1 MELAGAVAVVTGGT
15 GAIGQAVVTDLE
27 KAGAVPVAWDMFTD
41 GADQRTLA
49 CDVGSADAV
58 EETMDR
64 TVERFGVP
72 SLLVTVAAVSGGF
85 SPLATKAGTDE
96 EWDRVLTGPEDWH
109 RVLTTNVIGVAN
121 CMRSFARRRAG
132 ADGTSHIVNIS
143 SVSAWPTVEPGL
155 IAYSASKSALNQ
167 LTRCAAAELG
177 PLGIRVNAVGP
188 GLMETPMQGPNRPS
202 ATTATKSS
210 DARPAAFGQSVTKY
224 VPIEQRLG
232 RAEDIAQAVLATVRM
247 DWVTGQI
254 IYADGGLSF
263 RSPVTT

>member
-1 MELAGAVAVVTGGT
+1 
-15 GAIGQAVVTDLE
+15 
-27 KAGAVPVAWDMFTD
+27 MFTE
-41 GADQRTLA
+41 GADDRVVA
-49 CDVGSADAV
+49 CDVGRPESV
-58 EETMDR
+58 EEAMAQ

-72 SLLVTVAAVSGGF
+72 SVLVTVAAISGGF
-85 SPLATKAGTDE
+85 SPLATKAVTDD
-96 EWDRVLTGPEDWH
+96 EWARVLTGPEDWQ

-121 CMRSFARRRAG
+121 CMRAFARRLAAAKQPG
-132 ADGTSHIVNIS
+132 HIVNIS

-188 GLMETPMQGPNRPS
+188 GLMETPMQGPSRPGS
-202 ATTATKSS
+202 APATKAS
-210 DARPAAFGQSVTKY
+210 DARPPAFGEAVTKY

-232 RAEDIAQAVLATVRM
+232 RGADIAQAVIATLGM